1 MELLITNHCIVCG
14 WWPQKHTES
23 TQVTWLVKHCV
34 RGWKGALSRPGLLT
48 SLVGLFD
55 GWLGCLVS
63 SQWILLMWEVYSK
76 ADWPKVSFC
85 LWSLRCSS
93 LRLLI
98 SSKKTCLWSLRC
110 SSLRLLISSKKTGLE
125 QRTDPDGFNGSCCSQ
140 SRSVQLSF
148 SESWRKT
155 RPGFYDMVDWQHTG
169 GWPFAV
175 LQCSWWLY
183 TMSFSCTVN
192 RGLLECFRWN
202 P

>member
-1 MELLITNHCIVCG
+1 VELWITNHCIVCG
-14 WWPQKHTES
+14 WWPS

-34 RGWKGALSRPGLLT
+34 RGWKGALSRPSLLT

-98 SSKKTCLWSLRC
+98 SSKKT
-110 SSLRLLISSKKTGLE
+110 GLE

-148 SESWRKT
+148 LESWRKT
-155 RPGFYDMVDWQHTG
+155 RPGFYDVVDWQHTG

>member
-1 MELLITNHCIVCG
+1 MLILLSRVFTGYNSSGASDNKSLHCV
-14 WWPQKHTES
+14 WMMTTKA
-23 TQVTWLVKHCV
+23 QVTWLVKHCV

-63 SQWILLMWEVYSK
+63 SQWILLIWEVYSK
-76 ADWPKVSFC
+76 ADWPKVSF
-85 LWSLRCSS
+85 
-93 LRLLI
+93 
-98 SSKKTCLWSLRC
+98 CLWSLRC

-155 RPGFYDMVDWQHTG
+155 RPGFYDVVDWQHTR

-175 LQCSWWLY
+175 LRCSWWLY
-183 TMSFSCTVN
+183 TMSFSCIVN